1 MDARSVAIVAVVVAV
16 AIGIELVR
24 RALRRAKIRGRA
36 VRAAEGE
43 REAAELL
50 EGEGY
55 AVVGAQVGSEYALV
69 VDGVAQSVY
78 VRADYIVERD
88 GARFVAEVKTGR
100 SAPRIE
106 NAATR
111 RQLLEYEMA
120 FGVDGVLL
128 VDADAKRVRRV
139 EFPNKPRERAHMSL
153 LWPAL
158 AFVAV
163 AIVIA
168 RFAQVF

>member
-1 MDARSVAIVAVVVAV
+1 MDVRSVALVAVVVAI
-16 AIGIELVR
+16 AIAIELVR
-24 RALRRAKIRGRA
+24 RACRRAKIRGRA
-36 VRAAEGE
+36 VRAVEGE
-43 REAAELL
+43 REAAGLL

-55 AVVGAQVGSEYALV
+55 AIVGAQIASDYALV
-69 VDGVAQSVY
+69 VDGVEQSVS

-128 VDADAKRVRRV
+128 VDADARRVRRV
-139 EFPNKPRERAHMSL
+139 EFPNKPRERARTSL

-158 AFVAV
+158 ALVAV
-163 AIVIA
+163 AIAIA